1 MKPYNNVF
9 TFHFVTLLDLAVG
22 ECIYKFLSL
31 FEKMKSST
39 IIHKKCLFIR
49 FTLAAVVKF
58 TAKTLVYP

>member
-22 ECIYKFLSL
+22 ECIYEFLSR

-39 IIHKKCLFIR
+39 IIKNVLFIH
-49 FTLAAVVKF
+49 FILAAVVKF
-58 TAKTLVYP
+58 TAKP

>member
-1 MKPYNNVF
+1 MFLLF
-9 TFHFVTLLDLAVG
+9 TLSLLDLAVG
-22 ECIYKFLSL
+22 ECIYEFLSL

-39 IIHKKCLFIR
+39 IIHKKCLFIH